1 MLTLSN
7 GMRILKQCSCDNLPG
22 TSLAKDNHTCHS
34 GGGCMSEN
42 GGCSHQCI
50 DSYNQVF
57 CMCPDGFLLDSDW
70 KTCLDVDECEN
81 DNMGCDQIC
90 VNTPGSFK
98 VGDSFIRN
106 HQMTSQ

>member
-98 VGDSFIRN
+98 VGEVQPRE
-106 HQMTSQ
+106 